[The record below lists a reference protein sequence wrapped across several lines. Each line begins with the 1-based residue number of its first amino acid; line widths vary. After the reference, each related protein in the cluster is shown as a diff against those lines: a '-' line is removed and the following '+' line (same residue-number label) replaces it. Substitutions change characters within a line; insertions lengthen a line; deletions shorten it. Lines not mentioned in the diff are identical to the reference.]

1 MNETRNPT
9 GGRNGEQ
16 LPLAFGHEA
25 QSGREDLLISDPM
38 SAAVTIVDQWPRWP
52 SPVVVIVGPAG
63 SGKSHLARIWA
74 EKSGAVRIVPQAGG
88 DGVEMASLG
97 PVLFEDADRTAFDE
111 TTLFHVINAVRQN
124 DTHLLMTARSWPLSW
139 PIGLE
144 DLKSRLKAATI
155 VEIGEP
161 DDALLGQVL
170 LKLFADRQILV
181 DDKLVD
187 YIVARMERSLNAAMT
202 IVERL
207 DRLALARGKKIG
219 RSLAAEVLNDF
230 ANSTPGD

>member
-1 MNETRNPT
+1 MSETRNPA
-9 GGRNGEQ
+9 GPKDGEQ

-25 QSGREDLLISDPM
+25 QSGRDDLLISDPM

-52 SPVVVIVGPAG
+52 SPVVIIVGPPG

-74 EKSGAVRIVPQAGG
+74 EKSGAITIRPRAGEG
-88 DGVEMASLG
+88 AAEKASRA
-97 PVLFEDADRTAFDE
+97 PVLFEDADRMDFDE
-111 TTLFHVINAVRQN
+111 TELFHVINAVRQHG
-124 DTHLLMTARSWPLSW
+124 TCLLMTARAWPLSW
-139 PIGLE
+139 SVRLE

-170 LKLFADRQILV
+170 FKLFADRQLLV

-187 YIVARMERSLNAAMT
+187 YVVARMERSLNAAMT

-207 DRLALARGKKIG
+207 DQLALARGKKIN

-230 ANSTPGD
+230 ANSTQGN